1 MNRNTKVYTYHRRKT
16 HPVKVGGVIIGG
28 DAPIVVQSMTNV
40 NTNDVEAGIA
50 QTKKIVEAGGA
61 IVRFTAQGT
70 REAKALA
77 EVRAGLDAEGVHVPL
92 VADIHFNPQAAYE
105 AAKHIEKVRINPG
118 NFYDPARKFKTIDY
132 TDAEYAQEVEGLQKS
147 FAEFLAHCKEH
158 GTAIRIGV
166 NHGSLSDRIMS
177 RYGDT
182 PEGMVESCME
192 FLQVCVAQ
200 DFHDVVISIKASN
213 TIVMTTTVRLLC
225 DRMAESGMTF
235 PLHLG
240 VTEAGDGED
249 GRVKSATGIGSLL
262 ADGIGDTI
270 RVSLSE
276 APEAEI
282 PVGRLLVDCV
292 REQSQAPAVT
302 FEAPEAPTRSGE
314 LFSGYS
320 TPVVITRATPE
331 LNRLKT
337 DERPDILI
345 LSDRDKVED
354 YPEYRCLTHSDLF
367 IIKDVDL
374 LADPSKVRELSDEKL
389 LVVEITHTNIPDM
402 LKAIGQVVSQPYAV
416 KLSTPAP
423 SDEVPVRMGYYFGG
437 TLLRGECAGLWLEA
451 PSMTA
456 IDLVRLSFGL
466 LQSTRRRTTKT
477 EYISCPGCGRTLFDL
492 QETVARVKAATDH
505 LKGLK
510 IGVMGCI
517 VNGPGEMAD
526 ADYGYVGS
534 SPGDIDL
541 YKGKECVARKIPQAE
556 AVDRLIDLIRSHG
569 DWVDPE

>member
-16 HPVKVGGVIIGG
+16 HPVKVGGVAIGG

-40 NTNDVEAGIA
+40 NTNDIDAGIA
-50 QTKKIVEAGGA
+50 QTKRIVEAGGA

-77 EVRAGLDAEGVHVPL
+77 EVRSGLDADGVHVPL

-105 AAKHIEKVRINPG
+105 VAKHVDKVRINPG
-118 NFYDPARKFKTIDY
+118 NFYDPARKFKTIEY
-132 TDAEYAQEVEGLQKS
+132 TDAEYAEEVRGLQKS
-147 FAEFLAHCKEH
+147 FAEFLAHCKDH
-158 GTAIRIGV
+158 GIAIRIGV

-192 FLQVCVAQ
+192 FLQVCV
-200 DFHDVVISIKASN
+200 DREFHDVVISIKASN

-225 DRMAESGMTF
+225 DRMAEQGMTF

-262 ADGIGDTI
+262 ADGIGDTL

-282 PVGRLLVDCV
+282 PVGRLLVECV
-292 REQSQAPAVT
+292 REQAQAPGVT
-302 FEAPEAPTRSGE
+302 FECPEDLTRSGE
-314 LFSGYS
+314 LFDGY
-320 TPVVITRATPE
+320 TAPIVITAATPE
-331 LNRLKT
+331 LNGLKP

-345 LSDRDKVED
+345 LSGQDKAED
-354 YPEYRCLTHSDLF
+354 YPEYRCLTHADLLVV
-367 IIKDVDL
+367 KDTDL
-374 LADPSKVRELSDEKL
+374 LADPSGIGASSAKL
-389 LVVEITHTNIPDM
+389 LVVEVTHPNIPDM
-402 LKAIGQVVSQPYAV
+402 LKAIGQVAPQPYAI
-416 KLSTPAP
+416 KLATTAPAH
-423 SDEVPVRMGYYFGG
+423 EVPVRMGYYLGG
-437 TLLRGECAGLWLEA
+437 ALLRGEGAGLWLEA

-466 LQSTRRRTTKT
+466 LQSTRRRITKT

-492 QETVARVKAATDH
+492 QETVARVKAATGH

-526 ADYGYVGS
+526 ANYGYVGS